1 MMGPALFTLITAP
14 LLAPVM
20 GVDSPLEI
28 IDKTISDNIDRVNT
42 IIQDFKGNIL
52 VRKSL
57 HVICKVQEIYSKH
70 SPKAIKD
77 L

>member
-1 MMGPALFTLITAP
+1 MMGPALLALITAP

-42 IIQDFKGNIL
+42 IIQDFKG
-52 VRKSL
+52 R
-57 HVICKVQEIYSKH
+57 
-70 SPKAIKD
+70 
-77 L
+77 